1 MASYENKSKYIYHL
15 LNISQLA
22 YKPYF
27 FCEICTLAI
36 GTFSFASEKN
46 LLFQL
51 VWGIFSC
58 GYIFEKKYHFL
69 SRMAYKYIFE
79 GFIKISVNCCNFVA
93 CFSIRCTLLLIIL
106 SKHSQQKTFQ
116 SQIEGEEN
124 IQKSTVMSSIS
135 KVMNDEDIKQENF
148 GGEDSI
154 TLWLYFFQSYPMC
167 IFICINFIISNFNFL
182 PFV

>member
-1 MASYENKSKYIYHL
+1 MKINLSIYIISLIYHSQHINLTFFVRYAPQPQAPFL
-15 LNISQLA
+15 LLQKKISCFSS
-22 YKPYF
+22 YGEYF
-27 FCEICTLAI
+27 HVA
-36 GTFSFASEKN
+36 TFLKRSH
-46 LLFQL
+46 
-51 VWGIFSC
+51 
-58 GYIFEKKYHFL
+58 HFL

-93 CFSIRCTLLLIIL
+93 CFSIRCSLLLIIL

-167 IFICINFIISNFNFL
+167 IFIYINFIISNFNFL